1 MGEKQRAAPQRSFS
15 GALLSPLRDCHPRS
29 PRPQTVTLLPA
40 PAARPLHARSALP
53 KPRPDIWL
61 GLRSPARELPGGAPP
76 PAPGPPPRVQ
86 LPAPSPLAGKP
97 RQTAGRAC
105 PRSRASPAK
114 PGRQGWGV
122 GVGAA
127 VPAPLKQAVPGR
139 PPAPDRVGAAHPP
152 PGSRGPVRLPQ
163 PGIRVPGAPS
173 LLPQDLRTHFGRSWL
188 GSRSLSLVPECF
200 PLTQVCSQPF
210 SPRTGPV
217 RRLLAA
223 SPPLLS
229 GPPPPQPG
237 RYPSGRSSLPAPR
250 RPLRSYQLLFQ
261 AA

>member
-1 MGEKQRAAPQRSFS
+1 MRGWDRKSVRSNVPPHNGVS
-15 GALLSPLRDCHPRS
+15 AGRPSPGLRDFHPRS
-29 PRPQTVTLLPA
+29 PLPQTVPLLA
-40 PAARPLHARSALP
+40 PAASPPHARSALP

-127 VPAPLKQAVPGR
+127 VPAPLEQAVPGR

-152 PGSRGPVRLPQ
+152 PGSRGRASASRLRPLCFL
-163 PGIRVPGAPS
+163 GISGRTSVGTGLALGPS
-173 LLPQDLRTHFGRSWL
+173 HWLLTA
-188 GSRSLSLVPECF
+188 SLSHKF
-200 PLTQVCSQPF
+200 ARGPF
-210 SPRTGPV
+210 
-217 RRLLAA
+217 
-223 SPPLLS
+223 
-229 GPPPPQPG
+229 
-237 RYPSGRSSLPAPR
+237 PSGQVPCSAC
-250 RPLRSYQLLFQ
+250 
-261 AA
+261 